1 MKSYKEYVM
10 NESLTN
16 ACDLYFTEAFSLNQ
30 VSYGTNEDYNDK
42 GWEKVANKI
51 SAYFLSGET
60 LFRVDLISDGNMY
73 HVKFSYKKDNE
84 FTYEMKFDLQSS
96 LSLFNR
102 VMYVVNEGVNKFNIN
117 KLGFGNH
124 PSNKKLDSVYNRMVT
139 NKTFKNIMSSGGFI
153 YKGKEEDIHVY
164 EREN

>member
-1 MKSYKEYVM
+1 MKSYKVYTM
-10 NESLTN
+10 NDVLVN

-42 GWEKVANKI
+42 EWEKVANKL
-51 SAYFLSGET
+51 STYFLSGET
-60 LFRVDLISDGNMY
+60 LLRVDLIFDGNMY

-102 VMYVVNEGVNKFNIN
+102 VMFIVNEGVNKFNIK

-124 PSNKKLDSVYNRMVT
+124 PSNKKLDSVYSRMVT
-139 NKTFKNIMSSGGFI
+139 NKTFKNIMLSGGFV
-153 YKGKEEDIHVY
+153 YKGKDEDIHIY
-164 EREN
+164 ERE